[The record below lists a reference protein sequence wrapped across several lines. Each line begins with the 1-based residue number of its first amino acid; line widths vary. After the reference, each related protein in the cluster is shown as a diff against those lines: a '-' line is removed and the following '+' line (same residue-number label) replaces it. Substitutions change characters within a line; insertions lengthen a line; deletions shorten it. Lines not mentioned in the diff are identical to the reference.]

1 MCYMDAY
8 QVLSEPLSAAT
19 DSAASGAGAVF
30 PLQSVVETVTKVVE
44 TGDEGRSGLLL
55 GQLAL

>member
-1 MCYMDAY
+1 MSMDTY

-19 DSAASGAGAVF
+19 DNTGSGAGAIS
-30 PLQSVVETVTKVVE
+30 PLRSVVETVTKVVE

-55 GQLAL
+55 GQMAL

>member
-1 MCYMDAY
+1 MDVY
-8 QVLSEPLSAAT
+8 QVLSEPMSMAPLDAAV
-19 DSAASGAGAVF
+19 GAGAF
-30 PLQSVVETVTKVVE
+30 PPCPDAAETFTKVVE

>member
-1 MCYMDAY
+1 MDAY

-19 DSAASGAGAVF
+19 DDAVFGAGAVS

>member
-1 MCYMDAY
+1 MSMDAY

-19 DSAASGAGAVF
+19 DNTASGAGAVS
-30 PLQSVVETVTKVVE
+30 PRQSVVETVTKVVE
-44 TGDEGRSGLLL
+44 SGDEGRSGLLL